1 MEEDDTIEL
10 IDLLRVVWKWKW
22 FIIAFSVLCA
32 IGAGIISFSMAKVYE
47 VSMILEPGVID
58 IDPNGKPIYLD
69 SPSNIESKIDSHAY
83 NTRILDK
90 LQADPKELG
99 LGLKTTLPKDANTLK
114 ISLDTDDTNKSIEA
128 LSILFHELVKEY
140 KHYIDSRKSE
150 LDQKIAMN
158 KSQLDVSTGEKQYLE
173 KEIAIV
179 KANTDTIVEERNM
192 LLKTGGSNPDK
203 LSLLVYTNIIQ
214 QNMAHSNALNR
225 QLGGL
230 MAKIETIKSKIE
242 TLKIKKD
249 AIENIRFIQKPQS
262 SIYPVKPKKK
272 LNTALAGIVGL
283 FISIFLA
290 FFIEYLQKAKSY
302 PEIPTTTTQGKRSA
316 RNKQQ

>member
-1 MEEDDTIEL
+1 MEEDTIEL

-22 FIIAFSVLCA
+22 FIIAFTVACA
-32 IGAGIISFSMAKVYE
+32 IAAGIISFSMPEIYE
-47 VSMILEPGVID
+47 VSVIIEPGVID
-58 IDPNGKPIYLD
+58 IDPNGKPVYLD
-69 SPSNIESKIDSHAY
+69 SPSNIKSKIDSQAY
-83 NTRILDK
+83 NRRIFERLHE
-90 LQADPKELG
+90 DPRELH
-99 LGLKTTLPKDANTLK
+99 LEFKTTLPKDSNTLK
-114 ISLDTDDTNKSIEA
+114 ISLEAEDTNKGIQA
-128 LSILFHELVKEY
+128 LSILFQEIVKEY
-140 KHYIDSRKSE
+140 QHYIDSRKSE
-150 LDQKIAMN
+150 LDEAIAMN
-158 KSQLDVSTGEKQYLE
+158 KRQLDVSAAGKKHLE
-173 KEIAIV
+173 KEIDTV
-179 KANTDTIVEERNM
+179 KTITDSIIEERNM
-192 LLKTGGSNPDK
+192 LLQKGVSNPDK
-203 LSLLVYTNIIQ
+203 LSLLVYTNVIQ
-214 QNMAHSNALNR
+214 QNIVHSNALTT
-225 QLGGL
+225 QLAGL